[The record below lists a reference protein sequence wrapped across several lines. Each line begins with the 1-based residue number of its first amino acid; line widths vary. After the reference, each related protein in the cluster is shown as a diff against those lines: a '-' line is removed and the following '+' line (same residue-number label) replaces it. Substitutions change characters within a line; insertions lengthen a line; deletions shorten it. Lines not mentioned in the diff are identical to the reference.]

1 MKVLIF
7 PGYGGCI
14 YTDEMKEAAEQQS
27 GALAGRIGRVVDVVE
42 SAEVRDTSGDIDGDF
57 KSVLEELKNNYGKII
72 GLKGLDS
79 NKELIHYYTWSND
92 IHWAIKLMIVDVDTS
107 KPWKIGEYDGA
118 EYIEYYNIPEIID
131 EESNYA
137 KW

>member
-14 YTDEMKEAAEQQS
+14 HTDEMKEAAEQQS
-27 GALAGRIGRVVDVVE
+27 GALAGRTGRVVEVVE
-42 SAEVRDTSGDIDGDF
+42 SAEVRDISGDIGGDF
-57 KSVLEELKNNYGKII
+57 KSVLTELKNNYGKII

-79 NKELIHYYTWSND
+79 NKESIYYYTWSND
-92 IHWAIKLMIVDVDTS
+92 INLAIKLTIEDVDTS

-118 EYIEYYNIPEIID
+118 EYIEYYRIPEILD

>member
-79 NKELIHYYTWSND
+79 NKERIHYYTWSND
-92 IHWAIKLMIVDVDTS
+92 INWAIKLMIVDVDTS